1 MYMDFKSTIV
11 VCLFLSCGLTLLMA
25 LCGTRRLQAAGAKAY
40 IGLMLSVAV
49 YSLGYALELSSTT
62 LDGIIVSL
70 RIEYLGIPFIP
81 AFWLILALQYTGVG
95 KTFPRW
101 VFSGLFGIP
110 LITFILHF
118 TNDFH
123 HLYYESLSVN
133 SSAPFPLAD
142 ITKGIWYHINIFYLN
157 ICILAGNILFFRII
171 LRSMGSLRKQ
181 AVTMFASSLIPW
193 VGNFIYQSGL
203 TPYGIDIVPITL
215 ALTGP
220 SFAIALFRFRL
231 FDVVPIARETV
242 FEIMYDP
249 VLIMDSNARLA
260 DFNNAAAAFFPELC
274 SDRIGCQIKD
284 VCKTLPAQLIESNCT
299 ACQEIAV
306 PGHDEPKTFEIRSIP
321 ITSPNKQNMGKLVIL
336 HDVTSHQR
344 YVNTLRD
351 LATQDGLTGIAN
363 RRHFLES
370 SHKEIERAQRYTT
383 PVSFILIDLDHFK
396 KINDTYGHQAGDAV
410 LQSSVSVFRNAL
422 RPSDIL
428 GRYGGEE
435 FAVLLPQT
443 LPDDAIKLAERLR
456 GHLEKHVVEYNGQS
470 LHVTASF
477 GVSGMQ
483 SFESEDSVNLLIK
496 NADQALYKAKKL
508 GRNRVSRG

>member
-1 MYMDFKSTIV
+1 MDFKSTIV

-25 LCGTRRLQAAGAKAY
+25 LFGTRRLHAAGAKAY
-40 IGLMLSVAV
+40 VGLMLSVAM

-62 LDGIIVSL
+62 LNGIILSL

-81 AFWLILALQYTGVG
+81 AFWIILALQYTGAG

-101 VFSGLFGIP
+101 VFYGLFGIP
-110 LITFILHF
+110 IITFILHY

-123 HLYYESLSVN
+123 HLYYISLSVN
-133 SSAPFPLAD
+133 SNAPFPIAD
-142 ITKGIWYHINIFYLN
+142 ITKGIWYHVNIFYLN

-171 LRSMGSLRKQ
+171 LRSMGPLRKQ
-181 AVTMFASSLIPW
+181 AVTIFLTSLIPW
-193 VGNFIYQSGL
+193 IGNFVYQSGI
-203 TPYGIDIVPITL
+203 TPYGIDIVPVTL
-215 ALTGP
+215 SLTGP

-231 FDVVPIARETV
+231 FDVIPIARETV

-260 DFNNAAAAFFPELC
+260 DFNNAAATFFPELS

-284 VCKTLPAQLIESNCT
+284 VCRTLPAQLIENNCT
-299 ACQEIAV
+299 ACLEIAV
-306 PGHDEPKTFEIRSIP
+306 PGHDKPKVFEIRSIP
-321 ITSPNKQNMGKLVIL
+321 ISSSNQKNMGKLVIL

-363 RRHFLES
+363 RRHFLEKS
-370 SHKEIERAQRYTT
+370 RKELERAQRYNT
-383 PVSFILIDLDHFK
+383 PASFILIDLDHFK
-396 KINDTYGHQAGDAV
+396 TINDTYGHQAGDAV
-410 LQSSVSVFRNAL
+410 LQSAVSVFRNAL

-443 LPDDAIKLAERLR
+443 LPEDALQLAERLR
-456 GHLEKHVVEYNGQS
+456 RHLEKHVVEYSSQS
-470 LHVTASF
+470 LHITASF

-483 SFESEDSVNLLIK
+483 SPRSGYSVNSLIK
-496 NADQALYKAKKL
+496 NADQALYEAKRL
-508 GRNRVSRG
+508 GRNCVSLG